1 MTLAKI
7 IRNAEKT
14 KAERDELQHALDE
27 IARVRIMDALSAIRM
42 RSIAMGTL
50 KKVQHSEF
58 A

>member
-1 MTLAKI
+1 VTLAKI

-27 IARVRIMDALSAIRM
+27 IARVKIMDSLSAIRM
-42 RSIAMGTL
+42 RSIAMVTL
-50 KKVQHSEF
+50 KKMQHGEF

>member
-27 IARVRIMDALSAIRM
+27 IARVKIMDSLSAIRM

-50 KKVQHSEF
+50 KKKQQGEF

>member
-27 IARVRIMDALSAIRM
+27 IARVKIMDSLSAIRM
-42 RSIAMGTL
+42 RSIAMVTL
-50 KKVQHSEF
+50 RKVQCGEY

>member
-14 KAERDELQHALDE
+14 KAERDELQHAIDE
-27 IARVRIMDALSAIRM
+27 IERVQIMDSLSAIRM
-42 RSIAMGTL
+42 RSIAMVTL
-50 KKVQHSEF
+50 KKMQHGEF

>member
-27 IARVRIMDALSAIRM
+27 IARVKIMDSLSAIRM
-42 RSIAMGTL
+42 RSIAMVTL
-50 KKVQHSEF
+50 KKMQHGEF

>member
-27 IARVRIMDALSAIRM
+27 ISRVRIMDALSAIRM

-50 KKVQHSEF
+50 KKVQHGEF

>member
-1 MTLAKI
+1 VTLAKI

-27 IARVRIMDALSAIRM
+27 ISRVRIMDALSAIRM

-50 KKVQHSEF
+50 KKVQHGEF